1 MSLVL
6 NIHPE
11 NPQSRLI
18 KQVIDVLDRG
28 GIIAYPTDSGYA
40 LGCALG
46 NKSAMERIIRIRQL
60 KKHHHFTLML
70 KDLSHVGE
78 YAKLNNSGFRL
89 MKKILP
95 GPYTFILEGAKDIP
109 NRLLNGNRKTIG
121 IRVSS
126 NAIVQAILEDIV
138 EPIMSVSLIIK
149 GYEFYNCNDVKA
161 VLNGSI
167 DLVIDAGHCPPEPTT
182 VINISGDEVLILREG
197 AGSLEFV
204 SYHHLQ

>member
-138 EPIMSVSLIIK
+138 EPIMSVSLIIM

-182 VINISGDEVLILREG
+182 VIDISGDEVLILREG

-204 SYHHLQ
+204 S

>member
-18 KQVIDVLDRG
+18 NQVIDVLDRG
-28 GIIAYPTDSGYA
+28 GVIAYPTDSGYA

-182 VINISGDEVLILREG
+182 VIDISGDEFLILREG

-204 SYHHLQ
+204 C

>member
-18 KQVIDVLDRG
+18 KQVNDVLDRG

-78 YAKLNNSGFRL
+78 YAKLKNSGFRL

-126 NAIVQAILEDIV
+126 NTIVQAILEDIV

-182 VINISGDEVLILREG
+182 VIDISEDEVIILREG

-204 SYHHLQ
+204 S

>member
-18 KQVIDVLDRG
+18 KQVVDVLDRG

-46 NKSAMERIIRIRQL
+46 NKRSMERIIRIRQL

-182 VINISGDEVLILREG
+182 VIDISGNEVLILREG

-204 SYHHLQ
+204 S

>member
-28 GIIAYPTDSGYA
+28 AVIAYPTDSGYA

-182 VINISGDEVLILREG
+182 VIDISGDEVLILREG

-204 SYHHLQ
+204 S

>member
-149 GYEFYNCNDVKA
+149 DYEFYNCNDVKA

-182 VINISGDEVLILREG
+182 VIDISGDEVLILREG

-204 SYHHLQ
+204 S

>member
-18 KQVIDVLDRG
+18 KQVIDVLDSG

-182 VINISGDEVLILREG
+182 VIDISGDEVLILREG

-204 SYHHLQ
+204 S

>member
-6 NIHPE
+6 NIHPK
-11 NPQSRLI
+11 NPQARLI
-18 KQVIDVLDRG
+18 KQVIGVLDRD

-161 VLNGSI
+161 VLNGLI

-182 VINISGDEVLILREG
+182 VIDISGEEVLILREG
-197 AGSLEFV
+197 AGSLNFV
-204 SYHHLQ
+204 S

>member
-6 NIHPE
+6 NIHPQ

-18 KQVIDVLDRG
+18 KKVIDVLDRG
-28 GIIAYPTDSGYA
+28 GVIAYPTDSGYA

-182 VINISGDEVLILREG
+182 VIDISGDEVLILREG

-204 SYHHLQ
+204 S

>member
-6 NIHPE
+6 NIHPQ

-18 KQVIDVLDRG
+18 TQVIDVLDRG
-28 GIIAYPTDSGYA
+28 GVIAYPTDSGYA

-46 NKSAMERIIRIRQL
+46 NKSAMERIIKIRQL

-78 YAKLNNSGFRL
+78 YAKLKNSGFRL

-182 VINISGDEVLILREG
+182 VIDLSGDEVLILREG

-204 SYHHLQ
+204 S

>member
-18 KQVIDVLDRG
+18 KQVIDVLDGG

-46 NKSAMERIIRIRQL
+46 NKSKMERIIRIRQL

-78 YAKLNNSGFRL
+78 YAKLKNSGFRL

-182 VINISGDEVLILREG
+182 VIDISGDEVLILREG

-204 SYHHLQ
+204 S

>member
-18 KQVIDVLDRG
+18 KKVIAVLDRG

-40 LGCALG
+40 LGCSLG

-70 KDLSHVGE
+70 KDLSDVGE

-126 NAIVQAILEDIV
+126 NPIVQAILEDIV

-182 VINISGDEVLILREG
+182 VIDISGDEVLILREG

-204 SYHHLQ
+204 S

>member
-78 YAKLNNSGFRL
+78 YAQLKNSGFRL

-182 VINISGDEVLILREG
+182 VIDISGDEVLILREG
-197 AGSLEFV
+197 AGSLEFI
-204 SYHHLQ
+204 S

>member
-167 DLVIDAGHCPPEPTT
+167 DLVIDSGHCPPEPTT
-182 VINISGDEVLILREG
+182 VIDISGDEVLILREG

-204 SYHHLQ
+204 S

>member
-6 NIHPE
+6 NVHPE

-40 LGCALG
+40 LGCSLG

-182 VINISGDEVLILREG
+182 VIDISGDEVLILREG

-204 SYHHLQ
+204 S